1 MRTSDKKVTAVVA
14 DDHPFFRDGVT
25 RGLLNSGLITVVGEA
40 GTGREALVLIESL
53 HPDVAL
59 VDYQMPDLDGLDV
72 VHAVTRDGLTTRV
85 LLLSAIT
92 DSAIVFRA
100 LQEGAAGYLGKDARR
115 SQIVDAVLSVAAGKT
130 VVPAELA
137 GALAGEIR
145 LRAQPAGPVLSKREN
160 QVLQAFARG
169 LSIPQV
175 AAELFIGASTVKT
188 HTQRLYEKLGVSDR
202 AAAVA
207 EGCAAGC
214 WNSPPAAGGQAGR
227 GVAPHP
233 PAEGPCQLRRYARTS
248 GEPCSTLCE
257 SCSRTIDPSR

>member
-1 MRTSDKKVTAVVA
+1 MVVA

-25 RGLLNSGLITVVGEA
+25 RGLLTSGLITVVGEA
-40 GTGREALVLIESL
+40 GTGREALELIESER
-53 HPDVAL
+53 PDVAL
-59 VDYQMPDLDGLDV
+59 VDYQMPDLDGLQV
-72 VHAVTRDGLTTRV
+72 VHAVVRDGLTTRV

-92 DSAIVFRA
+92 DSAIVFEA
-100 LQEGAAGYLGKDARR
+100 LEQGAAGYLGKDSRR

-130 VVPAELA
+130 VVPPSWPARSPGRSA
-137 GALAGEIR
+137 
-145 LRAQPAGPVLSKREN
+145 LRAQPTGPVLSERES

-207 EGCAAGC
+207 EGMR
-214 WNSPPAAGGQAGR
+214 R
-227 GVAPHP
+227 GLL
-233 PAEGPCQLRRYARTS
+233 E
-248 GEPCSTLCE
+248 
-257 SCSRTIDPSR
+257 